1 MAAPSITVIGGG
13 LAGTEAAWQLLRCGI
28 AVDLVE
34 ARPAVQSPAHRS
46 LLLAEMVCSNSLRSD
61 SAETGPGLLKN
72 EMREIGSLLLDQAK
86 VHHIPAG
93 SALAVDRWAFAWGV
107 SSKLI
112 MHPKLRIRRQAL
124 DQLPDGKVI
133 LATGPLTSSGMS
145 QLLKRTLGQGMYF
158 YDAIA
163 PIIEGESIDYDRV
176 FFGARREP
184 DSRDYINCPLD
195 RQQYDALVAA
205 LRDAERVP
213 AHPFEQEHY
222 FEGCLPVEVMAGR
235 GNEVLSYGPLRP
247 IGLIDPRT
255 GRRPHAVVQLRK
267 EDEEGRRYNLVG
279 FQTRMTY
286 GEQRRVLSMIP
297 GLETARFE
305 RLGSIHRN
313 SFLDSPNVL
322 DTSLR
327 LNCLP
332 NVRVAGQISGVEGYL
347 ESAALGQLA
356 GLLAAAELRG
366 LEVSSPPSTTA
377 LGALVRHVTRPRGK
391 GERFEPS
398 NITFGLLPA
407 PTERL
412 RNKRD
417 RRRVVAEQAL
427 SELKQWAQQLQPL
440 FEDGV
445 PASALP

>member
-13 LAGTEAAWQLLRCGI
+13 LAGSEAAWQLLRCGI
-28 AVDLVE
+28 SVDLVE

-72 EMREIGSLLLDQAK
+72 EMRAIGSLLLEQAERHQ
-86 VHHIPAG
+86 VPAG
-93 SALAVDRWAFAWGV
+93 SALAVDRWNFAWGV
-107 SSKLI
+107 SSALI
-112 MHPKLRIRRQAL
+112 MHPRLRIRRYAL
-124 DQLPDGKVI
+124 DRIPEGNVI
-133 LATGPLTSSGMS
+133 LATGPLTSAGMT

-163 PIIEGESIDYDRV
+163 PIVEGDSIDYDRV

-184 DSRDYINCPLD
+184 DSRDYINCPMD
-195 RQQYDALVAA
+195 RQQYDALVMA
-205 LRDAERVP
+205 LREADRVP

-235 GNEVLSYGPLRP
+235 GNDALSYGPLRP

-255 GRRPHAVVQLRK
+255 GRRPHAVIQLRK
-267 EDEEGRRYNLVG
+267 EDDAGRRYNLVG

-297 GLETARFE
+297 GLEKARFE

-313 SFLDSPNVL
+313 SFLDSPNLL
-322 DTSLR
+322 DSSLR
-327 LNCLP
+327 LKCSP
-332 NVRVAGQISGVEGYL
+332 NVRVAGQFSGVEGYL
-347 ESAALGQLA
+347 ESGALGQLV

-366 LEVSSPPSTTA
+366 MDLSPPPPSTA

-407 PTERL
+407 PTERI
-412 RNKRD
+412 RNKRE
-417 RRRVVAEQAL
+417 RRRFVAESAL
-427 SELKQWAQQLQPL
+427 DELKVWAQQLQPL
-440 FEDGV
+440 FVDG
-445 PASALP
+445 